1 MKECV
6 VKGQLKITQGA
17 TNVQQIVLGLID
29 HCLAVLHKRDKMACF
44 VNGAK
49 TLQAYKAM
57 DFPRDFIYFHNSWGK
72 YDELVFSFINTLP
85 QGKGKPFTGSFYFQ
99 SKWEP
104 AQLFEKTLLKMA
116 GQNKH
121 KSTATIEVK
130 PCQYLDTSQEIIV
143 FNTPFCLAQGLRNLI
158 RKAMVDQK

>member
-1 MKECV
+1 
-6 VKGQLKITQGA
+6 
-17 TNVQQIVLGLID
+17 
-29 HCLAVLHKRDKMACF
+29 MACF
-44 VNGAK
+44 VNGAE
-49 TLQAYKAM
+49 TLQAYNSM

-143 FNTPFCLAQGLRNLI
+143 FNTPFARHKVGTI
-158 RKAMVDQK
+158 